1 MMRVVLILS
10 SIVVAVTCN
19 AAHQSIMSSRT
30 SLLSPFSPIII
41 GVKRATIGRQRSQQ
55 LSVPSTNID
64 ITSHP
69 NYVTTRGGGAAP
81 VCKSGRPCT
90 KMLSKLYAIGGIA
103 ASSAWATMCYT
114 TIRDNQ
120 PAGALMPSKF

>member
-1 MMRVVLILS
+1 MMRVVLILA
-10 SIVVAVTCN
+10 SIVAATCN

-30 SLLSPFSPIII
+30 SLLSPIII
-41 GVKRATIGRQRSQQ
+41 GVKRATIGRQSTQQ
-55 LSVPSTNID
+55 SSVLTDID
-64 ITSHP
+64 ITTHP
-69 NYVTTRGGGAAP
+69 SYVVTTRGGGAAP

-90 KMLSKLYAIGGIA
+90 QMLSKLFAIGGIA
-103 ASSAWATMCYT
+103 TSSAWATMCYT

>member
-1 MMRVVLILS
+1 MMRVVLILA
-10 SIVVAVTCN
+10 SIVAATCN

-30 SLLSPFSPIII
+30 SLLSPIII
-41 GVKRATIGRQRSQQ
+41 GVKRATIGRQSTQQ

-90 KMLSKLYAIGGIA
+90 QMLSKLYAIGGIA
-103 ASSAWATMCYT
+103 ISSAWATMCYT

>member
-1 MMRVVLILS
+1 MRVLLMLS

-30 SLLSPFSPIII
+30 SLLSPIII
-41 GVKRATIGRQRSQQ
+41 GVKRATIGRQSTQQ

-64 ITSHP
+64 ITTHP
-69 NYVTTRGGGAAP
+69 SYVVTTRGGGAAP

-103 ASSAWATMCYT
+103 TSSAWATMCYT

>member
-1 MMRVVLILS
+1 MMRVIILA
-10 SIVVAVTCN
+10 SIVAATCN

-103 ASSAWATMCYT
+103 TSSACATMCYT
-114 TIRDNQ
+114 TIRDTQ

>member
-1 MMRVVLILS
+1 MRVLLMLA
-10 SIVVAVTCN
+10 SIVAVTCN
-19 AAHQSIMSSRT
+19 AAHQSMNLMSSRT
-30 SLLSPFSPIII
+30 SLLSPIII

-64 ITSHP
+64 ITCHP

-103 ASSAWATMCYT
+103 TSSAWATMCYT

-120 PAGALMPSKF
+120 PAGALMPSEF

>member
-30 SLLSPFSPIII
+30 SLLSPIII
-41 GVKRATIGRQRSQQ
+41 GVKRATIGRQSTQQ
-55 LSVPSTNID
+55 SSVLTDID
-64 ITSHP
+64 ITTHP
-69 NYVTTRGGGAAP
+69 SYVVTTRGGGAAP

-90 KMLSKLYAIGGIA
+90 KMLSKLFAIGGIA
-103 ASSAWATMCYT
+103 TSSAWATMCYT

>member
-30 SLLSPFSPIII
+30 SLLSPIII
-41 GVKRATIGRQRSQQ
+41 GVKRATIGRQSTQQ
-55 LSVPSTNID
+55 SSVLTDID

-90 KMLSKLYAIGGIA
+90 KMLSKLFAIGGIA
-103 ASSAWATMCYT
+103 TSSAWATMCYT